1 MAPFHPNSHMYSF
14 HEVSNIL
21 VAKETK
27 TRDHLLSGSDFA
39 VFEYHNYLQA
49 KKYPLLVLSYVGN
62 KAPDVASHEIV
73 WGVGG
78 VEKEIQAMK
87 MNVIRATPARA

>member
-1 MAPFHPNSHMYSF
+1 MYSS

-62 KAPDVASHEIV
+62 RAPDVASQEMV
-73 WGVGG
+73 WGLCG

-87 MNVIRATPARA
+87 MNVIRATPTRA